1 MERLRLYF
9 FMGLIVVAA
18 WFVKEK
24 MAQEP
29 AYDSNACAAPP
40 IKDVGKLEEARE
52 QGYEIN
58 ARYNCIDKA
67 SFAAVN
73 AHKANQEKKRQDA
86 AAKAASAANSADMT
100 PAEGLN
106 LASARQN
113 FRSAISVSAS
123 GSPPLP
129 HPPANLFERVDY
141 RSGDLMLPAF
151 ITPNPRDYNRHPAII
166 WITGGDSN
174 SLDDFWSPGDA
185 SNDQSARAFRE
196 AGIIMMFPTLRGGNS
211 NPGRKEFFLGE
222 VDDIIAAAKYL
233 AGQPYVDAERIY
245 LGGHSTGGTLAL
257 LTAESSDRFS
267 GVFAFGPVS
276 RIDNYPSGILPVNF
290 GMYGAQE
297 IQLRSPLF
305 WLDNI
310 TRPTWIIE
318 GKLSPSNIGELETLC
333 GKTRNPQLHCVAVDG
348 ASHFSVLARATE
360 VIARKLAN
368 PAAAAISLQASDFK

>member
-9 FMGLIVVAA
+9 FMGLVLVAA
-18 WFVKEK
+18 WFLKEK
-24 MAQEP
+24 LAQEP
-29 AYDSNACAAPP
+29 AYDAEVCAGPP
-40 IKDVGKLEEARE
+40 IKDSGKLEEARE

-58 ARYNCIDKA
+58 TRYNCIDKA

-73 AHKANQEKKRQDA
+73 AHNANLEKMRQET
-86 AAKAASAANSADMT
+86 AAKAAGARNTEIA
-100 PAEGLN
+100 PAEGLT
-106 LASARQN
+106 LTAARQN
-113 FRSAISVSAS
+113 FRSAISAAAT

-129 HPPANLFERVDY
+129 QPPANLFERVDY

-174 SLDDFWSPGDA
+174 SLDDFWSAGA
-185 SNDQSARAFRE
+185 ANNDQSARAFRE
-196 AGIIMMFPTLRGGNS
+196 AGMIMMFPTLRGGNS

-267 GVFAFGPVS
+267 GVFAFGPVT
-276 RIDNYPSGILPVNF
+276 RVDNYPSSIIPVNF
-290 GMYGAQE
+290 SMYGAQE

-318 GKLSPSNIGELETLC
+318 GKLSPSNIGELDALC
-333 GKTRNPQLHCVAVDG
+333 GRTRNPQVHCLAVDG
-348 ASHFSVLARATE
+348 ASHFSVLAPATQG
-360 VIARKLAN
+360 IARKLVN
-368 PAAAAISLQASDFK
+368 PDAAAFTLQVSDLK

>member
-9 FMGLIVVAA
+9 FMGLVLVAA
-18 WFVKEK
+18 WFLKEK
-24 MAQEP
+24 LAQGP
-29 AYDSNACAAPP
+29 AYDSNVCAGPP
-40 IKDVGKLEEARE
+40 IKNMGKMQEARE

-58 ARYNCIDKA
+58 TRYNCIDKA

-73 AHKANQEKKRQDA
+73 EHNAKLEKMRKET
-86 AAKAASAANSADMT
+86 AAKASPGTSTADIA
-100 PAEGLN
+100 PPEGLT
-106 LASARQN
+106 LAAARQN
-113 FRSAISVSAS
+113 FRTAISAAAT

-174 SLDDFWSPGDA
+174 SLDDFWSAGAA

-196 AGIIMMFPTLRGGNS
+196 AGMIMMFPTLRGGNS

-267 GVFAFGPVS
+267 GVFAFGPVT
-276 RIDNYPSGILPVNF
+276 RVDNYPSGIIPVNF
-290 GMYGAQE
+290 SMYGGQE
-297 IQLRSPLF
+297 IQLRSPIF

-318 GKLSPSNIGELETLC
+318 GKISPSNIGELNALC
-333 GKTRNPQLHCVAVDG
+333 EKTRNSQVHCLAVDG
-348 ASHFSVLARATE
+348 ASHFSVLAPATQG
-360 VIARKLAN
+360 IARKLVN
-368 PAAAAISLQASDFK
+368 PDAAAFTLQVSDLK